1 MSVGEICNREV
12 VICRPDDSI
21 QEAAKLM
28 RDQHVGN
35 VVVAQESG
43 NGIIPIGIL
52 TDRDIVIE
60 LLAEE
65 VDIDSVSV
73 ADVMSTELI
82 TVKED
87 HELMATIE
95 LMRDKGI
102 RRIPVVDNQGELVGI
117 VAIDDLIELIADQLT
132 DLVKLIGR
140 ELSHEQRVRSA
151 LDKGEL

>member
-1 MSVGEICNREV
+1 MSVGEFCNREV
-12 VICRPDDSI
+12 VICQPDDSI

-28 RDQHVGN
+28 RDQHVGD
-35 VVVAQESG
+35 VVVAQESE
-43 NGIIPIGIL
+43 NGLIPIGML

-87 HELMATIE
+87 NELLATIE

-102 RRIPVVDNQGELVGI
+102 RRIPVVDRQGELAGI
-117 VAIDDLIELIADQLT
+117 IAVDDLIELFAEQLT
-132 DLVKLIGR
+132 DLVKLFSR
-140 ELSHEQRVRSA
+140 ELSHEQRTR
-151 LDKGEL
+151 